1 MKYYFK
7 TILYTIS
14 SWLLLSSCETVAVK
28 HSVSKHKARVT
39 YYCASEDRRW
49 KNKRADGG
57 RIQPCRTAAM
67 SKDIPFGSVVKIPAL
82 KPVIGCDQFT
92 VQDRGGVVESR
103 KASHGLLPIV
113 DVAVESKKMIKW
125 LAAVM
130 PPVLDIE

>member
-1 MKYYFK
+1 MKY
-7 TILYTIS
+7 
-14 SWLLLSSCETVAVK
+14 LLLLLLFFTGCETTQVALRTK
-28 HSVSKHKARVT
+28 CIKARVT

-67 SKDIPFGSVVKIPAL
+67 SKSVPFGSVIRIPAL
-82 KPVIGCDQFT
+82 CPVLGNCDFV
-92 VQDRGGVVESR
+92 VQDRGGAVESR

-113 DVAVESKKMIKW
+113 DIAVQSKKMIHW

-130 PPVLDIE
+130 